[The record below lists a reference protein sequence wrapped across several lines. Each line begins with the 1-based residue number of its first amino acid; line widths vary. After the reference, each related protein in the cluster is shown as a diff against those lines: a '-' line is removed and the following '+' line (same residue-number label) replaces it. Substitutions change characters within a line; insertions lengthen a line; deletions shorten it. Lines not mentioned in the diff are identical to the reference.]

1 MLKTLIIDDQEDAI
15 EDLQYLIKK
24 NKLPAEVIATA
35 NSGAEGLAAI
45 LKHKPQLVFLDVVMP
60 GMSGFEMLALVPQIN
75 FHLIVTTSMDQ
86 YAVQAIRASA
96 LDFLLKPIKLTELK
110 EAIERSVSMS
120 GVPSKSQIN
129 LLENNLK
136 EKNQPIKKIALP
148 ISEGVELFQL
158 EDILYFE
165 SDGNYTTVHLTDKR
179 TILVSK
185 QIGKF
190 EEIVEKADFFRV
202 HNSYLVNLNH
212 IKKYLRNDGGY
223 IVLSN
228 GKSITVARNRKDGLL
243 ELLSGI

>member
-1 MLKTLIIDDQEDAI
+1 MLKTVIIDDQEDAI

-35 NSGAEGLAAI
+35 TSGAEGLAVI

-96 LDFLLKPIKLTELK
+96 MDFLLKPIKLKELK
-110 EAIERSVSMS
+110 EAIERTVSMS

-136 EKNQPIKKIALP
+136 EKNQSIKKIALP

-165 SDGNYTTVHLTDKR
+165 SDGNYTTVHLSDNR

-190 EEIVEKADFFRV
+190 EEIVEKSDFFRV

-212 IKKYLRNDGGY
+212 IKKFIRNDGGY

-228 GKSITVARNRKDGLL
+228 GKTITVARNRKDDLL